1 VAAVIGD
8 PVRHSW
14 SPAIF
19 DAGFEAAGLD
29 WTYVAFE
36 VSPASLADA
45 LAGARALG
53 LAGLNVTTPHK
64 DAVAAL
70 VDELS
75 PRAAALRAVN
85 CVTVVDG
92 RLLGDNTDGQGFVD
106 ALGWAEV
113 AVVGRRIAVLGAGGA
128 ARAIVAALGEHGAAD
143 VAVVNRTAERAVA
156 AAALAGP
163 AGRAGTTADLERADL
178 VVNATS
184 VGFGDPDALPVEP
197 ELIRPEHVVVDVV
210 YHPLHTAL
218 LREAQRRGARTVDG
232 LGMLVG
238 QAAVAFERWCG
249 VAAPVEAMRRAAESQ
264 LAR

>member
-14 SPAIF
+14 SPTI
-19 DAGFEAAGLD
+19 FEAAFDATGLD

-36 VSPASLADA
+36 VAPASLADA

-53 LAGLNVTTPHK
+53 LAGLSVTTPHK
-64 DAVAAL
+64 EAVAGL
-70 VDELS
+70 VDEVS

-85 CVTVVDG
+85 CVTVADG

-113 AVVGRRIAVLGAGGA
+113 AVGGRRVAVLGAGGA
-128 ARAIVAALGEHGAAD
+128 ARAIVAALAEYGADD
-143 VAVVNRTAERAVA
+143 VAVVNRTADRAAA

-163 AGRAGTTADLERADL
+163 VGRVGTPADLERADL

-184 VGFGDPDALPVEP
+184 VGFGDPTAMPVDA
-197 ELIRPEHVVVDVV
+197 ELLRPQHVVVDVV
-210 YHPLHTAL
+210 YHPLRTAL
-218 LREAQRRGARTVDG
+218 LREAEGRGARTVDG

-249 VAAPVEAMRRAAESQ
+249 VVAPVAAMRRAAEAQ
-264 LAR
+264 LAD